1 MATFRVTYAEQHVI
15 GKFEDVEADHMYAA
29 DWCVVFCDER
39 DNPVKIIHANAVHAV
54 QMKPQ
59 TH

>member
-1 MATFRVTYAEQHVI
+1 MATFRVTYSETPET
-15 GKFEDVEADHMYAA
+15 EDVEADHMYAA

>member
-1 MATFRVTYAEQHVI
+1 MATFRVTFPAEQQ
-15 GKFEDVEADHMYAA
+15 FSTEDVEADHMYAG